1 MAAQGKGGG
10 RRGQGQRELGSCFN
24 QPQDDKI
31 HVLERA
37 HPQCLV
43 AEQ

>member
-1 MAAQGKGGG
+1 MVAGEDKV
-10 RRGQGQRELGSCFN
+10 RGNWGVCIN